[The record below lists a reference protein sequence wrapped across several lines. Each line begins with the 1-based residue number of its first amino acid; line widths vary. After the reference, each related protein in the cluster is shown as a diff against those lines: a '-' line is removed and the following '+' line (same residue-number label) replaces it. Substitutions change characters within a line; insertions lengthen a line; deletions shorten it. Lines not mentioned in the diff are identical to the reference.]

1 MEERL
6 LRIDFTVLD
15 STEVKNKEIN
25 DTTNN
30 SPQLAGIYSQNHEG
44 VI

>member
-6 LRIDFTVLD
+6 LCIDFTVLD

-25 DTTNN
+25 DTTND
-30 SPQLAGIYSQNHEG
+30 SPQLVGIYSQNHEE